1 MELLRVERL
10 TKHFG
15 GLAALVELEVSIGD
29 SEILGIIGPNGS
41 GKTTLFNLITGFLR
55 PTRGRILFRNE
66 DITSLRADQIT
77 RRGIARVFQTSVL
90 YLQATCFENVLMG
103 FHMHYKEPKWKALFH
118 TRSAHR
124 EETVAE
130 QKASELLE
138 FMGLSSLKNEL
149 ACNLP
154 HGQQRALGISIALA
168 TNPKLLLLDEPATGM
183 NAKETAVLM
192 AQVKELRARDIT
204 IGLVEHNM
212 KAVMNLCDRIVVL
225 NHGEKIAEGLPEEVR
240 KNPEV
245 IEAYLGKER
254 SYVA

>member
-1 MELLRVERL
+1 
-10 TKHFG
+10 
-15 GLAALVELEVSIGD
+15 
-29 SEILGIIGPNGS
+29 
-41 GKTTLFNLITGFLR
+41 
-55 PTRGRILFRNE
+55 
-66 DITSLRADQIT
+66 
-77 RRGIARVFQTSVL
+77 
-90 YLQATCFENVLMG
+90 
-103 FHMHYKEPKWKALFH
+103 
-118 TRSAHR
+118 
-124 EETVAE
+124 
-130 QKASELLE
+130 
-138 FMGLSSLKNEL
+138 MGLSSLKNEL

-183 NAKETAVLM
+183 NARETAVLM

-225 NHGEKIAEGLPEEVR
+225 NHGEKIAEGLPQEVR